1 MNQNSKLKD
10 FLARFFPTFLCT
22 YFLSC
27 LAVGCTLSLVWSTY
41 LLSADIRSFL
51 MTTAIVTVIVTGG
64 HIAVVR
70 GRPWGLWVV
79 VGVFLAC
86 LFIVLPT
93 YGYRPHP
100 FSYTTGI
107 CSRCLDSLFSIAS
120 ATAKCVSACSRSAKS
135 APGIV
140 KHVRPKPAVE
150 RAAKQRQRAKA

>member
-51 MTTAIVTVIVTGG
+51 ITTAIVTVIVTGG

-79 VGVFLAC
+79 VAVFLAC

-107 CSRCLDSLFSIAS
+107 LFPLLGLLVLNSKRYREMRICLFEIREERTRDRKA
-120 ATAKCVSACSRSAKS
+120 
-135 APGIV
+135 
-140 KHVRPKPAVE
+140 
-150 RAAKQRQRAKA
+150 RAAKARR